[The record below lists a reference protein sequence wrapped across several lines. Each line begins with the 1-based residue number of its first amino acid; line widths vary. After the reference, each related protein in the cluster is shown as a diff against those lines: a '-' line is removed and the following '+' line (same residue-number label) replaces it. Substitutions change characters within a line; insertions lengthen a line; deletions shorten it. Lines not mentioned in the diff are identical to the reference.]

1 VYGRP
6 GLPLLFT
13 AYCLPFTAYHSA
25 HMLHR
30 LSIRDFVIV
39 ESLELEFGPG
49 FTVLTGETGA
59 GKSILIDALTLAL
72 GERADA
78 IAVRQGAAR
87 ADITAE
93 FDIDGNRP
101 LAAWLADSDLA
112 GDEGVCLLRRVV
124 ESSGRSR
131 GFINGH
137 PATAAQLREAG
148 DFLVDIHGQHQHQS
162 LSRPA
167 TQRAL
172 TDAYGGME
180 AQAAAVGEA
189 WRAWQR
195 RREERLAF
203 EGNAAALNAERERL
217 EWQLQELDA
226 LKLTPGEWSAVG
238 AEHARLAHAASL
250 IEAAQAGVEILADGE
265 GAALEQVN
273 AVIARL
279 QPLLPHDPRLKEIL
293 DALVPAQI
301 ELQEAANALR
311 RYGERT
317 DLDPQRLREVEQRL
331 DALHTA
337 ARKYRVEPEAL
348 HELAEHTR
356 RRFAEL
362 GAGGDPETLRRRE
375 AEAETVYRDAA
386 KKLTA
391 GRKKAAKKL
400 AEAVT
405 AGMQELAM
413 QGGVF
418 EVSLEALG
426 SPAAHGLEQIEFR
439 VAPHQSMSPQPIAK
453 TASGGELSRLSL
465 AVQTVLSSVAHV
477 PTLIFDEVDVG
488 IGGRVAEIVGRM
500 LRELGA
506 RHQVMCITHLPQVA
520 ACADRQWQ
528 VSKDGSGIRPAST
541 VTPLDADGR
550 VQEIAR
556 MLGGLKITETTRRH
570 ALEML
575 QHSGR
580 SAGARN
586 RKQGK

>member
-1 VYGRP
+1 
-6 GLPLLFT
+6 
-13 AYCLPFTAYHSA
+13 
-25 HMLHR
+25 MLQR
-30 LSIRDFVIV
+30 LTIQDFVIV
-39 ESLELEFGPG
+39 ERLELEFGAG

-59 GKSILIDALTLAL
+59 GKSILIDALALTL

-87 ADITAE
+87 ADVTAE
-93 FDIDGNRP
+93 FDTDGNKA
-101 LAAWLADSDLA
+101 LQSWLSDNDLA
-112 GDEGVCLLRRVV
+112 GDDGVCLLRRVV

-137 PATAAQLREAG
+137 PATAAQLRGAA

-172 TDAYGGME
+172 TDAYGGMA
-180 AQAAAVGEA
+180 AQAELVADT
-189 WRAWQR
+189 WRTWQR

-203 EGNAAALNAERERL
+203 EGNAAAISAERERL

-226 LKLTPGEWSAVG
+226 LKLEPGEWTKVG

-250 IEAAQAGVEILADGE
+250 IEAAQAGVEILDEGE
-265 GAALEQVN
+265 GAALAQLN
-273 AVIARL
+273 SVIARL
-279 QPLLPHDPRLKEIL
+279 QALLAHDARLKDIL
-293 DALVPAQI
+293 DALEPAQI
-301 ELQEAANALR
+301 QLQEGAGALR

-331 DALHTA
+331 DALHAA
-337 ARKYRVEPEAL
+337 ARKYRVDADAL

-356 RRFAEL
+356 QRLAEL
-362 GAGGDPETLRRRE
+362 GAGGDPETLRARETE
-375 AEAETVYRDAA
+375 AEAAYREAA

-418 EVSLEALG
+418 EVALEALEV
-426 SPAAHGLEQIEFR
+426 PAAHGLEQIEFR
-439 VAPHQSMSPQPIAK
+439 VAPHKSMTPQPIAK

-465 AVQTVLSSVAHV
+465 AIQTVLSRVARV
-477 PTLIFDEVDVG
+477 PTLVFDEVDVG
-488 IGGRVAEIVGRM
+488 IGGGVAEIVGRK
-500 LRELGA
+500 LQSLGGK
-506 RHQVMCITHLPQVA
+506 HQVMCITHLPQVA
-520 ACADRQWQ
+520 AAADQQWQ
-528 VSKDGSGIRPAST
+528 VRKATAGGKLVSA
-541 VTPLDADGR
+541 VVALDAKAR
-550 VQEIAR
+550 VEEIAR
-556 MLGGLKITETTRRH
+556 MLGGVKITDTTRKH
-570 ALEML
+570 AAEML
-575 QHSGR
+575 
-580 SAGARN
+580 
-586 RKQGK
+586 GKK

>member
-1 VYGRP
+1 
-6 GLPLLFT
+6 
-13 AYCLPFTAYHSA
+13 
-25 HMLHR
+25 MLCR

-39 ESLELEFGPG
+39 ERLELEFGRG

-59 GKSILIDALTLAL
+59 GKSILIDALALTL

-78 IAVRQGAAR
+78 ITVRQGAAR
-87 ADITAE
+87 ADVTAE
-93 FDIDGNRP
+93 FDTDGNKA
-101 LAAWLADSDLA
+101 LQSWLSDNDLA

-124 ESSGRSR
+124 EASGRSR

-167 TQRAL
+167 AQRAL
-172 TDAYGGME
+172 TDAYGGMA
-180 AQAAAVGEA
+180 AQAELVTDA
-189 WRAWQR
+189 WRTWQR

-203 EGNAAALNAERERL
+203 EGNAAAINAERERL

-226 LKLTPGEWSAVG
+226 LKLAPGEWAAVG

-250 IEAAQAGVEILADGE
+250 IEAAQAGVEILTEGE
-265 GAALEQVN
+265 GAALAQLN
-273 AVIARL
+273 SVIARL
-279 QPLLPHDPRLKEIL
+279 QPLLAHDARLKDIL
-293 DALVPAQI
+293 DALEPAQI
-301 ELQEAANALR
+301 QLQEGAGALR

-337 ARKYRVEPEAL
+337 ARKYRVDADAL
-348 HELAEHTR
+348 HDLAEHTR
-356 RRFAEL
+356 QRLAEL
-362 GAGGDPETLRRRE
+362 GAGGDPETLRARETE
-375 AEAETVYRDAA
+375 AEAAYREAA

-418 EVSLEALG
+418 EVALEPLET
-426 SPAAHGLEQIEFR
+426 PAAHGLEHIEFR
-439 VAPHQSMSPQPIAK
+439 VAPHQSMTPQPIAK

-465 AVQTVLSSVAHV
+465 AIQAVLSRVARV
-477 PTLIFDEVDVG
+477 PTLVFDEVDVG

-500 LRELGA
+500 LQSLGGK
-506 RHQVMCITHLPQVA
+506 HQVMCITHLPQVA
-520 ACADRQWQ
+520 AAADQQWQ
-528 VSKDGSGIRPAST
+528 VRKAT
-541 VTPLDADGR
+541 VGGKLVSAVVALDTKAR
-550 VQEIAR
+550 VEEIAR
-556 MLGGLKITETTRRH
+556 MLGGVKITDTTRKH
-570 ALEML
+570 AAEML
-575 QHSGR
+575 
-580 SAGARN
+580 
-586 RKQGK
+586 GKK

>member
-1 VYGRP
+1 
-6 GLPLLFT
+6 
-13 AYCLPFTAYHSA
+13 
-25 HMLHR
+25 MLRR
-30 LSIRDFVIV
+30 LTIADFVIV
-39 ESLELEFGPG
+39 ERLELEFGAG

-72 GERADA
+72 GERADP
-78 IAVRQGAAR
+78 IAVRQSAAR

-93 FDIDGNRP
+93 FDTDGNRA
-101 LAAWLADSDLA
+101 LVAWLADNDLA
-112 GDEGVCLLRRVV
+112 GDDGVCLLRRVV
-124 ESSGRSR
+124 EASGRSR

-172 TDAYGGME
+172 TDAYGGLE
-180 AQAAAVGEA
+180 AQAELVAEA
-189 WRAWQR
+189 WRTWQR

-203 EGNAAALNAERERL
+203 EGNAAAINAERERL
-217 EWQLQELDA
+217 EWQSQELDA
-226 LKLTPGEWSAVG
+226 LKLNPGEWDAVG

-250 IEAAQAGVEILADGE
+250 IEAAQSGVEILSEGE
-265 GAALEQVN
+265 GAALDQLN
-273 AVIARL
+273 AVLARL
-279 QPLLPHDPRLKEIL
+279 QPLLQHDARLKEIL

-301 ELQEAANALR
+301 QLQEGANALR
-311 RYGERT
+311 HYSERT

-337 ARKYRVEPEAL
+337 ARKYRVEPDAL
-348 HELAEHTR
+348 PELATHTR
-356 RRFAEL
+356 ERLAEL

-375 AEAETVYRDAA
+375 AEAEATYRELA

-391 GRKKAAKKL
+391 GRRKAAKKL

-405 AGMQELAM
+405 AGMQDLAM

-418 EVSLEALG
+418 EVSLEPLET
-426 SPAAHGLEQIEFR
+426 PAAHGLEQIEFR
-439 VAPHQSMSPQPIAK
+439 VAPHQSMTAQPIAK

-465 AVQTVLSSVAHV
+465 AIQTVLSRVARV

-500 LRELGA
+500 LRDLGA

-520 ACADRQWQ
+520 ATAERQWQ
-528 VSKDGSGIRPAST
+528 VSKTAARGKVVSS
-541 VTPLDADGR
+541 VVVLDDQGR
-550 VQEIAR
+550 IEEIAR
-556 MLGGLKITETTRRH
+556 MLGGVNITATTRQH
-570 ALEML
+570 AAEML
-575 QHSGR
+575 
-580 SAGARN
+580 
-586 RKQGK
+586 GKKIK

>member
-1 VYGRP
+1 
-6 GLPLLFT
+6 
-13 AYCLPFTAYHSA
+13 
-25 HMLHR
+25 MLSR

-39 ESLELEFGPG
+39 ERLELEFGAG

-59 GKSILIDALTLAL
+59 GKSILIDALALAL
-72 GERADA
+72 GERADP

-93 FDIDGNRP
+93 FETGGNRA
-101 LAAWLADSDLA
+101 LAAWLAESDLA
-112 GDEGVCLLRRVV
+112 GDEGICLLRRVV

-167 TQRAL
+167 AQRAL
-172 TDAYGGME
+172 TDSYGGLE
-180 AQAAAVGEA
+180 AQAERVVEA

-203 EGNAAALNAERERL
+203 EGNAAAINAERERL
-217 EWQLQELDA
+217 EWQSQELDA
-226 LKLTPGEWSAVG
+226 LKFVPGEWAAVG

-250 IEAAQAGVEILADGE
+250 IEAAQAGVEMLSEGE
-265 GAALEQVN
+265 GAALDRLN
-273 AVIARL
+273 AVLARL
-279 QPLLPHDPRLKEIL
+279 QPLLQHDARLKEIL

-301 ELQEAANALR
+301 QLQEGANALR
-311 RYGERT
+311 HYSERT

-337 ARKYRVEPEAL
+337 ARKYRVDPDAL
-348 HELAEHTR
+348 PELAAHTR
-356 RRFAEL
+356 ERLTEL

-375 AEAETVYRDAA
+375 AEAEAAYREAA

-405 AGMQELAM
+405 AGMQDLAM

-418 EVSLEALG
+418 EVSLVPLET
-426 SPAAHGLEQIEFR
+426 PAAHGLEQIEFR
-439 VAPHQSMSPQPIAK
+439 VAPHQSMTPQPIAK

-465 AVQTVLSSVAHV
+465 AIQTVLSRVARV

-500 LRELGA
+500 LRDLGA
-506 RHQVMCITHLPQVA
+506 QHQVMCITHLPQVA
-520 ACADRQWQ
+520 ASAEHQWQ
-528 VSKDGSGIRPAST
+528 VSKVTARGKVGSA
-541 VTPLDADGR
+541 VLALDDQGR
-550 VQEIAR
+550 IEEIAR
-556 MLGGLKITETTRRH
+556 MLGGVKITDTTRRH
-570 ALEML
+570 AQEML
-575 QHSGR
+575 
-580 SAGARN
+580 GAAKS
-586 RKQGK
+586 RK

>member
-1 VYGRP
+1 
-6 GLPLLFT
+6 
-13 AYCLPFTAYHSA
+13 
-25 HMLHR
+25 MLRR
-30 LSIRDFVIV
+30 LTIADFVIV
-39 ESLELEFGPG
+39 ERLELEFGAG

-72 GERADA
+72 GERADP

-93 FDIDGNRP
+93 FDTDGNRA

-112 GDEGVCLLRRVV
+112 GDDGVCLLRRVV
-124 ESSGRSR
+124 EASGRSR

-172 TDAYGGME
+172 TDAYGGLE
-180 AQAAAVGEA
+180 AQAELVAEA
-189 WRAWQR
+189 WRTWQR

-203 EGNAAALNAERERL
+203 EGNAAAINAERERL
-217 EWQLQELDA
+217 EWQSQELDS
-226 LKLTPGEWSAVG
+226 LKLTPGEWDAVG

-250 IEAAQAGVEILADGE
+250 IEAAQSGVEILSEGE
-265 GAALEQVN
+265 GAALDQLN
-273 AVIARL
+273 AVLARL
-279 QPLLPHDPRLKEIL
+279 QPLLQHDARLKEIL

-301 ELQEAANALR
+301 QLQEGANALR
-311 RYGERT
+311 HYSERT

-337 ARKYRVEPEAL
+337 ARKYRVEPDAL
-348 HELAEHTR
+348 PELATHTR
-356 RRFAEL
+356 ERLAEL

-375 AEAETVYRDAA
+375 AEAEATYRELA

-391 GRKKAAKKL
+391 GRRKAAKKL

-405 AGMQELAM
+405 AGMQDLAM

-418 EVSLEALG
+418 EVSLEPLET
-426 SPAAHGLEQIEFR
+426 PAAHGLEQIEFR
-439 VAPHQSMSPQPIAK
+439 VAPHQSMTAQPIAK

-465 AVQTVLSSVAHV
+465 AIQTVLSRVARV

-488 IGGRVAEIVGRM
+488 IGGRVAEIVGCM
-500 LRELGA
+500 LRDLGA

-520 ACADRQWQ
+520 ATAERQWQ
-528 VSKDGSGIRPAST
+528 VSKTAARGKVASS
-541 VTPLDADGR
+541 VVVLDDQGR
-550 VQEIAR
+550 IEEIAR
-556 MLGGLKITETTRRH
+556 MLGGVKITATTRQH
-570 ALEML
+570 AAEML
-575 QHSGR
+575 
-580 SAGARN
+580 
-586 RKQGK
+586 GKKIK